1 MRFTLAV
8 AALVAATAALP
19 SFPHPASKHAL
30 TTREDFVEDDFEIQA
45 EPDEKRQVAGARSV
59 DWPEVSAPNEIDSD
73 STQSPSPWTLEAR
86 FFLWW
91 PMVLLIRSGLHGT
104 G

>member
-19 SFPHPASKHAL
+19 SFPHHASKHAL

-59 DWPEVSAPNEIDSD
+59 DWPEVS
-73 STQSPSPWTLEAR
+73 SPMKRQTLIPHIPRLLELWGPD
-86 FFLWW
+86 FF
-91 PMVLLIRSGLHGT
+91 HG
-104 G
+104 GRWSC